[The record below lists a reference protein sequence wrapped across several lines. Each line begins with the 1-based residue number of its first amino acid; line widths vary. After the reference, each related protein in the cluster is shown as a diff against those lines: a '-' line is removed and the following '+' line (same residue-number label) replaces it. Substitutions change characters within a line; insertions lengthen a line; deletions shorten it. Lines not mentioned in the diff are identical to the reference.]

1 MKKTYEQ
8 DYCSQTDRTVIW
20 EEVWADEETLV
31 SIELVGWYFGRP
43 YENAV
48 KDYADRAYK
57 AVFDEHWEEAYKRNP
72 ELYKF
77 EED

>member
-8 DYCSQTDRTVIW
+8 DYCPQTDRTVIW
-20 EEVWADEETLV
+20 EEVWADDETLV

-48 KDYADRAYK
+48 EDYADHNYK
-57 AVFDEHWEEAYKRNP
+57 AVLDEHWDKMYTEYPEFYK
-72 ELYKF
+72 